1 MASYASSVVVVGS
14 GAAGLTAALAAAQA
28 GAEVTVVERAPVLGG
43 TTALSGGLA
52 WMPANRLMA
61 AEGVGDS
68 PAEARQYLRALRL
81 GDVDDELLDSFT
93 HQAPSVADWLE
104 STTGLS
110 WQTVP
115 YPDYH
120 PELPGGKPGHRPLEP
135 QPREAPPELSQ
146 RIRTAP
152 NVTAPITYRE
162 LATGDFSRSEV
173 AARSRRGLITMGR
186 SLIASLVE
194 AAESLGATIHAGTG
208 VDGLAQSGGTVNGVR
223 VGHEVLAGRVILA
236 SGGFERDPAL
246 VQAFL
251 RGPMTGPVGAPGL
264 DGSALRMALAAGA
277 ELGNMAEAWWCPA
290 MTVPREAIGEEPFH
304 RLVLTERARPG
315 SLMVDSRGR
324 RFVNEARNYNDTGRA
339 MHAFDPTGFCYSA
352 ATAWLVFDAGYRR
365 RYRLGPLRPGGPD
378 PEWLHRADRL
388 ADLAEALGVDA
399 DELAASVTR
408 FNQLASAGD
417 DPDFGR
423 GRSLYD
429 RFVGDPTAPHPTLGP
444 VEEPPFYAVRLHPGC
459 LGTKGGPR
467 TDARGR
473 VRRQGGGLIEGLYA
487 AGNAAASPL
496 GSAYPGAGGTIGP
509 LLVAARA
516 AGTAAAAD

>member
-1 MASYASSVVVVGS
+1 MPPVVIVGS
-14 GAAGLTAALAAAQA
+14 GAAGLTAAVAAAQS

-61 AEGVGDS
+61 AEGVDDS
-68 PAEARQYLRALRL
+68 YADARQYLRELRL
-81 GDVDDELLDSFT
+81 GDVDDELLDYFA
-93 HQAPSVADWLE
+93 HQAPAVADWLE

-135 QPREAPPELSQ
+135 QPREVSPELDQ
-146 RIRTAP
+146 RIRTAS

-162 LATGDFSRSEV
+162 LATGDFDRDEVTDRSQ
-173 AARSRRGLITMGR
+173 RGVITMGR
-186 SLIASLVE
+186 SMLASLVE
-194 AAESLGATIHAGTG
+194 AAEASGAAILTGMG

-223 VGHEVLAGRVILA
+223 IGEEVLPGRVILA

-251 RGPMTGPVGAPGL
+251 RGPMTGPVGAPGM
-264 DGSALRMALAAGA
+264 DGTALKLALAAGA
-277 ELGNMAEAWWCPA
+277 ELGNMAEAWWCPT
-290 MTVPREAIGEEPFH
+290 MTVPGEAIDGEPFH
-304 RLVLTERARPG
+304 RLVLTERARPS

-324 RFVNEARNYNDTGRA
+324 RFVNEARNYNDVGRA
-339 MHAFDPTGFCYSA
+339 MHAFDPTGFQYPA
-352 ATAWLVFDAGYRR
+352 ASTWLVFDTGYRS
-365 RYRLGPLRPGGPD
+365 RYHLGPIPRGGPD
-378 PEWLHRADRL
+378 PEWLYRADSMAEL
-388 ADLAEALGVDA
+388 AGAIGVDP
-399 DELAASVTR
+399 DELAASVFR
-408 FNQLASAGD
+408 FNQLAATGD

-423 GRSLYD
+423 GRSIYD
-429 RFVGDPTAPHPTLGP
+429 RFVGDPTASHPTLGP

-467 TDARGR
+467 TDIHGQ
-473 VRRQGGGLIEGLYA
+473 VRHQDGGIIEGLYA
-487 AGNAAASPL
+487 VGNAAASPL
-496 GSAYPGAGGTIGP
+496 GAAYPGAGGTIGP
-509 LLVAARA
+509 LLVAAHA
-516 AGTAAAAD
+516 AGTAAAR

>member
-1 MASYASSVVVVGS
+1 MSSVVVVGS
-14 GAAGLTAALAAAQA
+14 GAAGLTAAVAAAQN

-61 AEGVGDS
+61 ADGVDDS
-68 PAEARQYLRALRL
+68 TAEARQYLRALRL
-81 GDVDDELLDSFT
+81 GDVDDELVDYFAD
-93 HQAPSVADWLE
+93 QAPAVADWLE

-135 QPREAPPELSQ
+135 QPREVAPELDQ

-162 LATGDFSRSEV
+162 LATGEFNRAEV
-173 AARSRRGLITMGR
+173 ADRSQRGVITMGR
-186 SLIASLVE
+186 SMLASLVE
-194 AAESLGATIHAGTG
+194 ASEASGVAILTSVG

-223 VGHEVLAGRVILA
+223 IGADVITGRVILA
-236 SGGFERDPAL
+236 SGGFERDPSL

-251 RGPMTGPVGAPGL
+251 RGPMTGPVGAPGM
-264 DGSALRMALAAGA
+264 DGTALRLSLTAGA

-290 MTVPREAIGEEPFH
+290 MTVPGEAIDGETFH
-304 RLVLTERARPG
+304 RLVLTERARPR

-324 RFVNEARNYNDTGRA
+324 RFANEARNYNDVGRA
-339 MHAFDPTGFCYSA
+339 MQSFDPTGFQYPA
-352 ATAWLVFDAGYRR
+352 ATAWLVFDSGYRR
-365 RYRLGPLRPGGPD
+365 RYHLGPLRRDGPD
-378 PEWLHRADRL
+378 PEWLHRADSL
-388 ADLAEALGVDA
+388 DELAEAISVDSE
-399 DELAASVTR
+399 ELAASVIR
-408 FNQLASAGD
+408 FNQLVSTGD

-423 GRSLYD
+423 GRSNYD
-429 RFVGDPTAPHPTLGP
+429 RFVGDPTATHPTLGP
-444 VEEPPFYAVRLHPGC
+444 VEEPPYYAVRLHPGC

-467 TDARGR
+467 TDIHGQ
-473 VRRQGGGLIEGLYA
+473 VRHQEGGPIEGLYA
-487 AGNAAASPL
+487 VGNAAASPL
-496 GSAYPGAGGTIGP
+496 GAAYPGAGGTIGP
-509 LLVAARA
+509 LLVAAHA
-516 AGTAAAAD
+516 AGTAAAS

>member
-1 MASYASSVVVVGS
+1 M
-14 GAAGLTAALAAAQA
+14 AAAQA
-28 GAEVTVVERAPVLGG
+28 GAEVTVVERAPMLGG

-61 AEGVGDS
+61 AEGVDDS
-68 PAEARQYLRALRL
+68 PTEAREYLQALRL
-81 GDVDDELLDSFT
+81 GDVDDELVDYFAN
-93 HQAPSVADWLE
+93 QAAAVADWLE

-135 QPREAPPELSQ
+135 QPREVSPELDR

-162 LATGDFSRSEV
+162 LATGDFDREEIT
-173 AARSRRGLITMGR
+173 ARSSRGVITMGR
-186 SLIASLVE
+186 SMVASLVE
-194 AAESLGATIHAGTG
+194 AAEASGAVILTGMG

-223 VGHEVLAGRVILA
+223 IGDEVLPGRVIMA

-246 VQAFL
+246 VRAFL
-251 RGPMTGPVGAPGL
+251 RGPMTGPVGAPGM
-264 DGSALRMALAAGA
+264 DGTALRLSLTAGA

-290 MTVPREAIGEEPFH
+290 MTVPGEAIDGEPFH
-304 RLVLTERARPG
+304 RLVLTERARPR

-324 RFVNEARNYNDTGRA
+324 RFVNEARNYNDVGRA
-339 MHAFDPTGFCYSA
+339 MHAFDPTGFQYPA
-352 ATAWLVFDAGYRR
+352 AIAWLVFDSGYRR
-365 RYRLGPLRPGGPD
+365 RYHLGPLRRNDPD
-378 PEWLHRADRL
+378 PQWLHQADSLVEL
-388 ADLAEALGVDA
+388 ADSIGVTP
-399 DELAASVTR
+399 DELTASVAR
-408 FNQLASAGD
+408 FNQLAATGD

-423 GRSLYD
+423 GRSIYD

-444 VEEPPFYAVRLHPGC
+444 VDEPPFYAVHLHPGC

-467 TDARGR
+467 TDIHGQ
-473 VRRQGGGLIEGLYA
+473 VRHQDGNLIEGLYA
-487 AGNAAASPL
+487 IGNAAASPL
-496 GSAYPGAGGTIGP
+496 GAAYPGAGGTIGP
-509 LLVAARA
+509 LLVTAHA
-516 AGTAAAAD
+516 AGTAAAS

>member
-1 MASYASSVVVVGS
+1 MPSVVVVGS

-28 GAEVTVVERAPVLGG
+28 GAEVTVVERAAVLGG

-61 AEGVGDS
+61 AERVGDS

-81 GDVDDELLDSFT
+81 GDVDDELLDYFAE
-93 HQAPSVADWLE
+93 QAPTVADWLE
-104 STTGLS
+104 ATTGLS

-135 QPREAPPELSQ
+135 QPREVAAQLDQ
-146 RIRTAP
+146 RVRTAP

-162 LATGDFSRSEV
+162 LAGGGFDRGEV
-173 AARSRRGLITMGR
+173 AARSRRGVITMGR
-186 SLIASLVE
+186 SMIASLVE
-194 AAESLGATIHAGTG
+194 AAEAAGVVILTGVG
-208 VDGLAQSGGTVNGVR
+208 VDGLAQSAATVTGAR
-223 VGHEVLAGRVILA
+223 IGSDVLSGRVILA

-246 VQAFL
+246 VQTFL
-251 RGPMTGPVGAPGL
+251 RGPMTGPVGAPGM
-264 DGSALRMALAAGA
+264 DGTALRLALAAGA

-290 MTVPREAIGEEPFH
+290 VTVLGEAVDEAPFH
-304 RLVLTERARPG
+304 RLVLTERARPR

-324 RFVNEARNYNDTGRA
+324 RFANEARNYNDVGRA
-339 MHAFDPTGFCYSA
+339 MHAFDPTGFQYPA
-352 ATAWLVFDAGYRR
+352 ATALLVFDAAYRR
-365 RYRLGPLRPGGPD
+365 RYHLGPLRRDDPD
-378 PEWLHRADRL
+378 PQWLYRADSL
-388 ADLAEALGVDA
+388 ADLAEAVGVDA
-399 DELAASVTR
+399 GELAASVAR
-408 FNQLASAGD
+408 FNRLAAAGD

-467 TDARGR
+467 TDVHGQ
-473 VRRQGGGLIEGLYA
+473 VRHQDGGLVEGLYA

-496 GSAYPGAGGTIGP
+496 GAAYPGAGGTIGP
-509 LLVAARA
+509 SLVAAHA
-516 AGTAAAAD
+516 AGTAAAG

>member
-1 MASYASSVVVVGS
+1 MSSVVVVGS
-14 GAAGLTAALAAAQA
+14 GAAGLTAAVAAAQA

-61 AEGVGDS
+61 AEGVADS
-68 PAEARQYLRALRL
+68 PAEARKYLQALRL
-81 GDVDDELLDSFT
+81 GDVDDELVDFFAN
-93 HQAPSVADWLE
+93 QAQAVADWMELATE
-104 STTGLS
+104 LS

-135 QPREAPPELSQ
+135 QPRVVPPELDR

-162 LATGDFSRSEV
+162 LATGNIDWDEV
-173 AARSRRGLITMGR
+173 ADRSGRGVVTMGR
-186 SLIASLVE
+186 SMIASLVE
-194 AAESLGATIHAGTG
+194 AAESSGAVIHAGSG

-223 VGHEVLAGRVILA
+223 IGDEVLPGRVILA
-236 SGGFERDPAL
+236 SGGLERDPAL

-251 RGPMTGPVGAPGL
+251 RGPMTGPVGAPGM
-264 DGSALRMALAAGA
+264 DGTALRLALSVGA

-290 MTVPREAIGEEPFH
+290 MTVPGEEIDGQPFH

-324 RFVNEARNYNDTGRA
+324 RFVNEARNYNDVGRA
-339 MHAFDPTGFCYSA
+339 MHTFDPTGFQYPA
-352 ATAWLVFDAGYRR
+352 AAAWLVFDAGYRG
-365 RYRLGPLRPGGPD
+365 RYHLGPLRRGDPD
-378 PEWLHRADRL
+378 PQWLHRADS
-388 ADLAEALGVDA
+388 LAELAGAIGVDV
-399 DELAASVTR
+399 DELAASVAR
-408 FNQLASAGD
+408 FNQLAATGD

-423 GRSLYD
+423 GRSIYD

-444 VEEPPFYAVRLHPGC
+444 VEGPPFYAVRLHPGC

-467 TDARGR
+467 TDIHGQ
-473 VRRQGGGLIEGLYA
+473 VRHQDGGLIEGLYA
-487 AGNAAASPL
+487 VGNAAASPL
-496 GSAYPGAGGTIGP
+496 GAAYPGAGGTIGP
-509 LLVAARA
+509 MLVSAHA
-516 AGTAAAAD
+516 AGTAAAS

>member
-1 MASYASSVVVVGS
+1 MSSVVVVGS
-14 GAAGLTAALAAAQA
+14 GAAGLTAAVAAAQA
-28 GAEVTVVERAPVLGG
+28 GAEVTVVERVPVLGG

-61 AEGVGDS
+61 AEGVDDS
-68 PAEARQYLRALRL
+68 PAEARRYLEALRL
-81 GDVDDELLDSFT
+81 GDVDDDLVDEFAN
-93 HQAPSVADWLE
+93 QAPAVADWLE
-104 STTGLS
+104 SNTGLS

-135 QPREAPPELSQ
+135 QPREVPPELDQ

-152 NVTAPITYRE
+152 NVTAPITYRD
-162 LATGDFSRSEV
+162 LATGHIDWDEV
-173 AARSRRGLITMGR
+173 ADRSRRGAITMGR
-186 SLIASLVE
+186 SMIASLTE
-194 AAESLGATIHAGTG
+194 AAEAAGAVILTGMG

-223 VGHEVLAGRVILA
+223 IGPDVLTSKVILA
-236 SGGFERDPAL
+236 SGGFERDPSL

-251 RGPMTGPVGAPGL
+251 RGPMTGPVGAPGM
-264 DGSALRMALAAGA
+264 DGTALRLALAAGA

-290 MTVPREAIGEEPFH
+290 MAVPGETIDGEPFH

-315 SLMVDSRGR
+315 SLMVDCRGR
-324 RFVNEARNYNDTGRA
+324 RFTNEARNYNDVGRA
-339 MHAFDPTGFCYSA
+339 MQTFDPTGFQYPA

-365 RYRLGPLRPGGPD
+365 RYHLGPMRRNDSD
-378 PEWLHRADRL
+378 PSWLHRADS
-388 ADLAEALGVDA
+388 LAELATVIDVDS

-408 FNQLASAGD
+408 FNQLAATGD

-423 GRSLYD
+423 GRSIYD
-429 RFVGDPTAPHPTLGP
+429 RFVGDPLAPHPTLGS

-467 TDARGR
+467 TNIHGQ
-473 VRRQGGGLIEGLYA
+473 VRHQEGDLIEGLFA
-487 AGNAAASPL
+487 VGNAAASPL
-496 GSAYPGAGGTIGP
+496 GAAYPGAGGTIGP
-509 LLVAARA
+509 LLVAAHA
-516 AGTAAAAD
+516 AGTAAAG

>member
-1 MASYASSVVVVGS
+1 MPSVVVVGS
-14 GAAGLTAALAAAQA
+14 GAAGLTAAVAAAQN

-61 AEGVGDS
+61 AEGVDDS

-81 GDVDDELLDSFT
+81 GDVDDELVDEFAN
-93 HQAPSVADWLE
+93 QAAAVADWLE

-135 QPREAPPELSQ
+135 QPREVSPEMDQ

-162 LATGDFSRSEV
+162 LATGDFDRDEV
-173 AARSRRGLITMGR
+173 ADRSSRGVITMGR
-186 SLIASLVE
+186 SMIASLVE
-194 AAESLGATIHAGTG
+194 AAEALGAVILTGMG
-208 VDGLAQSGGTVNGVR
+208 VDDLAQSGGTVNGVR
-223 VGHEVLAGRVILA
+223 IGPDVLPGQVILA

-246 VQAFL
+246 VQTFL
-251 RGPMTGPVGAPGL
+251 RGPMTGPVGAPGM
-264 DGSALRMALAAGA
+264 DGTALRLSLAAGA

-290 MTVPREAIGEEPFH
+290 MTVPGEAVDGEPFH
-304 RLVLTERARPG
+304 RLVLTERARPR

-324 RFVNEARNYNDTGRA
+324 RFVNEARNYNDVGRA
-339 MHAFDPTGFCYSA
+339 MHAFDPTRFQYPA
-352 ATAWLVFDAGYRR
+352 ASTWLVFDDGYRR
-365 RYRLGPLRPGGPD
+365 RYHLGPLRRGGPD
-378 PEWLHRADRL
+378 PEWLYRADSL
-388 ADLAEALGVDA
+388 AELAEAIGVDP

-408 FNQLASAGD
+408 FNQLAAAGD

-423 GRSLYD
+423 GRSIYD
-429 RFVGDPTAPHPTLGP
+429 RFVGDPAALHPTLGP
-444 VEEPPFYAVRLHPGC
+444 VDEPPFYAVRLHPGC

-467 TDARGR
+467 TDVHGQ
-473 VRRQGGGLIEGLYA
+473 VRHQDGSLIESLYA
-487 AGNAAASPL
+487 IGNAAASPF
-496 GSAYPGAGGTIGP
+496 GAAYPGAGGTIGP
-509 LLVAARA
+509 ILVAAHA
-516 AGTAAAAD
+516 AGTAAAS

>member
-1 MASYASSVVVVGS
+1 M
-14 GAAGLTAALAAAQA
+14 TAAVAAAQA
-28 GAEVTVVERAPVLGG
+28 GAEVTVLERASVLGG

-61 AEGVGDS
+61 AEGVDDS
-68 PAEARQYLRALRL
+68 YAEARQYLRELRL
-81 GDVDDELLDSFT
+81 GDVDDELVDYFAD
-93 HQAPSVADWLE
+93 QAPAVADWLE

-135 QPREAPPELSQ
+135 QPREVSSELEQ

-162 LATGDFSRSEV
+162 LATGEFDRDEV
-173 AARSRRGLITMGR
+173 ADRSQRGVITMGR
-186 SLIASLVE
+186 SMIASLVE
-194 AAESLGATIHAGTG
+194 AAEAGGALVLSGVG

-223 VGHEVLAGRVILA
+223 VGADVITGRVILA
-236 SGGFERDPAL
+236 SGGFERDPSL

-251 RGPMTGPVGAPGL
+251 RGPMTGPVGAPGM
-264 DGSALRMALAAGA
+264 GGTALRLALATGA

-290 MTVPREAIGEEPFH
+290 MTVPGEAINGEPFH

-324 RFVNEARNYNDTGRA
+324 RFVNEARNYNDVGRA
-339 MHAFDPTGFCYSA
+339 MHAFDPTGFQFPAS
-352 ATAWLVFDAGYRR
+352 TAWLVFDSGYRR
-365 RYRLGPLRPGGPD
+365 RYHLGPFRRDGPV
-378 PEWLHRADRL
+378 PEWLHRADSL
-388 ADLAEALGVDA
+388 AGLARAIGVDPN
-399 DELAASVTR
+399 ELAASVAR
-408 FNQLASAGD
+408 FNQLADTGD

-423 GRSLYD
+423 GRSAYD

-467 TDARGR
+467 TDVHGQ
-473 VRRQGGGLIEGLYA
+473 VRHQEGGLIEGLYA

-496 GSAYPGAGGTIGP
+496 GAAYPGAGGTIGP
-509 LLVAARA
+509 MLVAAHA
-516 AGTAAAAD
+516 AGTAAAS

>member
-1 MASYASSVVVVGS
+1 MNSVVVIGS
-14 GAAGLTAALAAAQA
+14 GAAGMTAAVAAAQA

-61 AEGVGDS
+61 AEGVDDS
-68 PAEARQYLRALRL
+68 PAEARKYLRALRL
-81 GDVDDELLDSFT
+81 GDVDDELVDYFAE
-93 HQAPSVADWLE
+93 QASGVADWLE
-104 STTGLS
+104 SATTLR

-135 QPREAPPELSQ
+135 QPRVVPAELDQ

-152 NVTAPITYRE
+152 NVSAPITYRE
-162 LATGDFSRSEV
+162 LATGNINWDEV
-173 AARSRRGLITMGR
+173 ADRTSQGMITMGR
-186 SLIASLVE
+186 AMIASLVE
-194 AAESLGATIHAGTG
+194 AAEAAGAMIHVGTG

-223 VGHEVLAGRVILA
+223 IGDEVLPGRVILA

-251 RGPMTGPVGAPGL
+251 RGPMTSPVGAPGM
-264 DGSALRMALAAGA
+264 DGTALRLALAMGA

-290 MTVPREAIGEEPFH
+290 MTVPGETIDGEPFH
-304 RLVLTERARPG
+304 RLVLTERSRPR

-324 RFVNEARNYNDTGRA
+324 RFTNEARNYNDVGRA
-339 MHAFDPTGFCYSA
+339 MHAFDPTGFQFPA
-352 ATAWLVFDAGYRR
+352 AAAWLVFDSGYRR
-365 RYRLGPLRPGGPD
+365 QYHLGPLRREDPD
-378 PEWLHRADRL
+378 PGWLHQADSLAEL
-388 ADLAEALGVDA
+388 ADAVGVSG
-399 DELAASVTR
+399 DELAASVAR
-408 FNQLASAGD
+408 FNELAAAGD

-423 GRSLYD
+423 GRSVYD
-429 RFVGDPTAPHPTLGP
+429 RFVGDPAAPHPTLGP
-444 VEEPPFYAVRLHPGC
+444 VDEPPFYAVRLHPGC

-467 TDARGR
+467 TNVNGQ
-473 VRRQGGGLIEGLYA
+473 VRHQDGGLIEGLYA

-496 GSAYPGAGGTIGP
+496 GAAYPGAGGTIGP
-509 LLVAARA
+509 LLVAAHA
-516 AGTAAAAD
+516 AGIAAAS

>member
-1 MASYASSVVVVGS
+1 MSSVVVVGS
-14 GAAGLTAALAAAQA
+14 GAAGLTAAVAAAQN
-28 GAEVTVVERAPVLGG
+28 GAEVTVVERSPVLGG

-52 WMPANRLMA
+52 WMPANGFMA
-61 AEGVGDS
+61 GEGVDDS
-68 PAEARQYLRALRL
+68 PAEARQYLQALRL
-81 GDVDDELLDSFT
+81 GDVDDQLLDYFT
-93 HQAPSVADWLE
+93 DQAPAVADWLE

-135 QPREAPPELSQ
+135 QPRGVPPELDQ

-162 LATGDFSRSEV
+162 LATGDFDRAEV
-173 AARSRRGLITMGR
+173 ADRSSRGVTTMGR
-186 SLIASLVE
+186 SMIASLVE
-194 AAESLGATIHAGTG
+194 AAEASGAVILTGMG

-223 VGHEVLAGRVILA
+223 VGADVITGRVILA
-236 SGGFERDPAL
+236 SGGFERDAAM

-251 RGPMTGPVGAPGL
+251 RGPMTGPVGAPGI
-264 DGSALRMALAAGA
+264 DGTALRLALAAGA

-290 MTVPREAIGEEPFH
+290 MTVPGEAIDGDPFH

-324 RFVNEARNYNDTGRA
+324 RFVNEARNYNDVGRA
-339 MHAFDPTGFCYSA
+339 MQGFDPTGFQYP
-352 ATAWLVFDAGYRR
+352 ATSAWLVFDAGYRR
-365 RYRLGPLRPGGPD
+365 RYHLGPLRRNHPD
-378 PEWLHRADRL
+378 PEWLHRANSL
-388 ADLAEALGVDA
+388 AELAEAIGVDP
-399 DELAASVTR
+399 DELAASVIR
-408 FNQLASAGD
+408 FNQLAVSGD

-423 GRSLYD
+423 GSSIYD

-459 LGTKGGPR
+459 LGTKGGPK
-467 TDARGR
+467 TDIHGQ
-473 VRRQGGGLIEGLYA
+473 VRHQDGGLIEGLYA
-487 AGNAAASPL
+487 VGNAAASPL
-496 GSAYPGAGGTIGP
+496 GAAYPGAGGTIGP
-509 LLVAARA
+509 MHVAAHA
-516 AGTAAAAD
+516 AGTAAAN

>member
-1 MASYASSVVVVGS
+1 MSSVVVVGS
-14 GAAGLTAALAAAQA
+14 GSAGLTAAVAAVQA

-61 AEGVGDS
+61 AEGVDDS

-81 GDVDDELLDSFT
+81 GDVDDKLVGYFADHAAT
-93 HQAPSVADWLE
+93 TADWLE

-135 QPREAPPELSQ
+135 QPREVSPELDQ

-162 LATGDFSRSEV
+162 LATGDFDRDEV
-173 AARSRRGLITMGR
+173 ADRSRHGVITMGR
-186 SLIASLVE
+186 SMIASLLE
-194 AAESLGATIHAGTG
+194 AAEAAGAVIIAGLG

-223 VGHEVLAGRVILA
+223 IGPDVVAGRVILA

-251 RGPMTGPVGAPGL
+251 RGPMTGPVGAPGM
-264 DGSALRMALAAGA
+264 DGTALRLSLAAGA

-290 MTVPREAIGEEPFH
+290 MTVPGEAIDGEPFH
-304 RLVLTERARPG
+304 RLVLTERARPR

-324 RFVNEARNYNDTGRA
+324 RFVNEARNYNDVGRA
-339 MHAFDPTGFCYSA
+339 MHAFDPTGFQYPA
-352 ATAWLVFDAGYRR
+352 ATAWLVFDASYRR
-365 RYRLGPLRPGGPD
+365 SYHLGPLRRGGPD
-378 PEWLHRADRL
+378 PEWLYRADSWAGL
-388 ADLAEALGVDA
+388 AGDIGVDP
-399 DELAASVTR
+399 DELAASVAR
-408 FNQLASAGD
+408 FNQLVSTGD
-417 DPDFGR
+417 DPDFCR
-423 GRSLYD
+423 GRSIYD

-444 VEEPPFYAVRLHPGC
+444 VEAPPFYAVRLHPGC

-467 TDARGR
+467 TDIHGQ
-473 VRRQGGGLIEGLYA
+473 VRHQDGGLIDGLYA
-487 AGNAAASPL
+487 VGNAAASPL
-496 GSAYPGAGGTIGP
+496 GAAYPGAGGTIGP
-509 LLVAARA
+509 LLVAAHA
-516 AGTAAAAD
+516 AGTAAAS

>member
-1 MASYASSVVVVGS
+1 MSSVVVVGS
-14 GAAGLTAALAAAQA
+14 GAAGLTAAVAAAQA

-61 AEGVGDS
+61 AEGVDDS
-68 PAEARQYLRALRL
+68 PAEARQYLRSLRL
-81 GDVDDELLDSFT
+81 GDVDDKLVGYFADHAAT
-93 HQAPSVADWLE
+93 TVDWLE

-135 QPREAPPELSQ
+135 QPREVSPELDQ

-162 LATGDFSRSEV
+162 LATGDFNRDEVASRSSQGV
-173 AARSRRGLITMGR
+173 ITMGR
-186 SLIASLVE
+186 SMIASLLE
-194 AAESLGATIHAGTG
+194 AAEAAGAVIIAGLG

-223 VGHEVLAGRVILA
+223 IGPDVVAGRVILA
-236 SGGFERDPAL
+236 SGGFERDTAL

-251 RGPMTGPVGAPGL
+251 GGPMTGPVGAPGM
-264 DGSALRMALAAGA
+264 DGIALRLSLAAGA

-290 MTVPREAIGEEPFH
+290 MTVPGEAIDGEPFH
-304 RLVLTERARPG
+304 RLVLTERARPR

-324 RFVNEARNYNDTGRA
+324 RFVNEARNYNDVGRA
-339 MHAFDPTGFCYSA
+339 MHAFDPTGFRYPA
-352 ATAWLVFDAGYRR
+352 ATAWLVFDDGYRQS
-365 RYRLGPLRPGGPD
+365 YHLGPLRRDDPD
-378 PEWLHRADRL
+378 PQWLYRADSL
-388 ADLAEALGVDA
+388 PEMAEAIGVDP
-399 DELAASVTR
+399 DELTASVAR
-408 FNQLASAGD
+408 FNQFVSTGD

-423 GRSLYD
+423 GRSIYD
-429 RFVGDPTAPHPTLGP
+429 RFVGDPKAPHPTLGP

-467 TDARGR
+467 TDIHGQ
-473 VRRQGGGLIEGLYA
+473 VRHQDGGLIEGLYA
-487 AGNAAASPL
+487 VGNAAASPL
-496 GSAYPGAGGTIGP
+496 GAAYPGAGGTIGP
-509 LLVAARA
+509 MLVAARA
-516 AGTAAAAD
+516 AGTAAAS

>member
-1 MASYASSVVVVGS
+1 MSSVVVVGS
-14 GAAGLTAALAAAQA
+14 GAAGLTAAVAAAQA
-28 GAEVTVVERAPVLGG
+28 GAEVTVVERAQVLGG

-61 AEGVGDS
+61 AEGVDDS
-68 PAEARQYLRALRL
+68 PAEAREYLQALRL
-81 GDVDDELLDSFT
+81 GDVDDELVNHFADQAAAVANWLD
-93 HQAPSVADWLE
+93 

-135 QPREAPPELSQ
+135 QPREALPELDQ

-162 LATGDFSRSEV
+162 LATGEFDRDEI
-173 AARSRRGLITMGR
+173 AARTSRGVITMGR
-186 SLIASLVE
+186 SMVALLVE
-194 AAESLGATIHAGTG
+194 AAEALGAAILTGVG

-223 VGHEVLAGRVILA
+223 VGADVITGRVILA
-236 SGGFERDPAL
+236 SGGFERDPSL

-251 RGPMTGPVGAPGL
+251 RGPMTGPVGAPGM
-264 DGSALRMALAAGA
+264 DGTALRLALAAGA
-277 ELGNMAEAWWCPA
+277 ELGNMAEAWWCPT
-290 MTVPREAIGEEPFH
+290 MTVPGEVIDGEPFH

-324 RFVNEARNYNDTGRA
+324 RFVNEARNYNDVGRA
-339 MHAFDPTGFCYSA
+339 MHAFDPTGFQYPA
-352 ATAWLVFDAGYRR
+352 ATAWLVFDAGYRQS
-365 RYRLGPLRPGGPD
+365 YHLGPIRRGDSD
-378 PEWLHRADRL
+378 PTWLYRADSL
-388 ADLAEALGVDA
+388 TELAEVIEVDP
-399 DELAASVTR
+399 DELAASIAR
-408 FNQLASAGD
+408 FNQLAAAGD

-423 GRSLYD
+423 GRSIYD
-429 RFVGDPTAPHPTLGP
+429 RFVGDPAAPHPTLGP

-467 TDARGR
+467 TDIHGQ
-473 VRRQGGGLIEGLYA
+473 VRHQDGGIIEGLYA
-487 AGNAAASPL
+487 VGNAAASPL
-496 GSAYPGAGGTIGP
+496 GAAYPGAGGTIGP
-509 LLVAARA
+509 MLVSAHA
-516 AGTAAAAD
+516 AGTAAAS

>member
-1 MASYASSVVVVGS
+1 MSSVVVVGS
-14 GAAGLTAALAAAQA
+14 GAAGLTAAVAATQA

-61 AEGVGDS
+61 AEGVDDS
-68 PAEARQYLRALRL
+68 PDEARNYLRALRL
-81 GDVDDELLDSFT
+81 GDVDDEVVDHFAD
-93 HQAPSVADWLE
+93 QAPAVADWLE

-120 PELPGGKPGHRPLEP
+120 PELSGGKPGHRPLEP
-135 QPREAPPELSQ
+135 QPRPVTPELDQ

-162 LATGDFSRSEV
+162 LATGEFDRDEV
-173 AARSRRGLITMGR
+173 ADRSQRGVITMGR
-186 SLIASLVE
+186 SMLASLVE
-194 AAESLGATIHAGTG
+194 AAEASGTAILTGMG

-223 VGHEVLAGRVILA
+223 IGNEVLPGRVILA

-246 VQAFL
+246 VRSFL
-251 RGPMTGPVGAPGL
+251 RGPMTGAVGAPGM
-264 DGSALRMALAAGA
+264 DGTALRLSLAAGA

-290 MTVPREAIGEEPFH
+290 MTVPGEAIDGEPFH
-304 RLVLTERARPG
+304 RLVLTERARPH

-324 RFVNEARNYNDTGRA
+324 RFVNEARNYNDVGRA
-339 MHAFDPTGFCYSA
+339 MHTFDPTEFQYPA
-352 ATAWLVFDAGYRR
+352 ATAWLLFDANYRGK
-365 RYRLGPLRPGGPD
+365 YHLGPLRRSDSD
-378 PEWLHRADRL
+378 PTWLHRADSL
-388 ADLAEALGVDA
+388 T
-399 DELAASVTR
+399 ELATAIDVDSSELANSVSR
-408 FNQLASAGD
+408 FNQLATTGD

-423 GRSLYD
+423 GRSIYD

-444 VEEPPFYAVRLHPGC
+444 VEQPPFYAVRLHPGC

-467 TDARGR
+467 TDVRGQ
-473 VRRQGGGLIEGLYA
+473 VRHRDGGLIEGLYA
-487 AGNAAASPL
+487 VGNAAASPL
-496 GSAYPGAGGTIGP
+496 GAAYPGAGGTIGP
-509 LLVAARA
+509 MLVAAHA
-516 AGTAAAAD
+516 AGTAAAN